1 MASTTLLTE
10 AAKRQ
15 AEIDE
20 AMAEYLAKG
29 GTVKTCPSYSPSL
42 AKLRVADAYSK
53 RRKRRMYQKRILG
66 PNPHG

>member
-1 MASTTLLTE
+1 MASTTLFTE

-29 GTVKTCPSYSPSL
+29 GSVTACPSYSPSL
-42 AKLRVADAYSK
+42 AKLRVAEAYSK
-53 RRKRRMYQKRILG
+53 RRQRRRCEKRILG
-66 PNPHG
+66 PNPYG